1 MKETLIDVRAW
12 RQFIAVAEEL
22 HFGRAAVRL
31 HMTQPPLT
39 QGIAQLERSLGVL
52 LFDRTRRRVALTPAG
67 EALLPDV
74 RDLLERAQALPAR
87 ARAAAAGEVGRVRL
101 GFVSTIGFERLPG
114 WVREFR
120 AACPQVALELVE
132 ATGDVQRALFAR
144 GELDA
149 GLMLH
154 SPGFA
159 PPELAR
165 YAVAHEPLVLALAAH
180 HPLAHAPRPDLN
192 QVLDEPLVVFPRRIV
207 PSLYDA
213 ILDLYRGAGRVP
225 VVAQEA
231 IQMQTIVNLVWGGLG
246 VAWVPESV
254 TQFRRDGVV
263 YRTGAELSGHAKA
276 QEEIGALGDGQL
288 PVCET
293 SLVWSASSGNP
304 ALQRFVAFIQ
314 AKSAGPVPVLQEMAG
329 RPAPAHPGAI
339 GLTERVARGSGDP
352 ADRAA

>member
-1 MKETLIDVRAW
+1 MKEAFIDVRAW
-12 RQFIAVAEEL
+12 RQFVAVAEEL
-22 HFGRAAVRL
+22 HFGRAALRL

-39 QGIAQLERSLGVL
+39 QAIAQMERSLGVV

-74 RDLLERAQALPAR
+74 RDFLERAQALPAR

-101 GFVSTIGFERLPG
+101 GFVSTIGFERLPE
-114 WVREFR
+114 WVRDFR
-120 AACPQVALELVE
+120 VLCPQVALELVE
-132 ATGDVQRALFAR
+132 ATGDVQRELFAR

-159 PPELAR
+159 PPGLAR
-165 YAVAHEPLVLALAAH
+165 LVVAQEPLVLALPERHA
-180 HPLAHAPRPDLN
+180 LAGAPRLDLAR
-192 QVLDEPLVVFPRRIV
+192 VLAEPLVIFPRRIV
-207 PSLYDA
+207 PSLHDA
-213 ILDLYRGAGRVP
+213 IFALYHAAGRVP

-254 TQFRRDGVV
+254 TQFRREGVV
-263 YRTGAELSGHAKA
+263 YRAADAFGAAPARAPARAAKA
-276 QEEIGALGDGQL
+276 AAAPPL

-293 SLVWSASSGNP
+293 SLVWPAELNNP
-304 ALQRFVAFIQ
+304 ALARFTDFVRER
-314 AKSAGPVPVLQEMAG
+314 SAAG
-329 RPAPAHPGAI
+329 
-339 GLTERVARGSGDP
+339 
-352 ADRAA
+352 